1 MAQSCC
7 KVTSSSG
14 VQTPSWE
21 STEMGMGSGAAAPLG
36 CSGAAQPGLCGHSAA
51 AGREKGSGASPV
63 LLHCSS
69 QPGAELGRQGMLHC
83 RAEIRAVQ
91 MEMCRSGCDAVE
103 RRPACPQIHSSFLSS
118 LSSTFRFARVFLS
131 FLTLLFAWSD

>member
-21 STEMGMGSGAAAPLG
+21 SAEMGMGSAAVAPLG
-36 CSGAAQPGLCGHSAA
+36 CSGAAQLWVWGHSAA
-51 AGREKGSGASPV
+51 ARREKGSRASLV

-91 MEMCRSGCDAVE
+91 MEMSE
-103 RRPACPQIHSSFLSS
+103 PL
-118 LSSTFRFARVFLS
+118 
-131 FLTLLFAWSD
+131 